1 MNYDDN
7 KTRNISNEN
16 TGARPNEKKVK
27 KDGVNKGVLVTV
39 LASFFVLVIA
49 GIIAYSL
56 YSKEHSRQLALMDN
70 QKKSFTE
77 QLTAR
82 DSVLNEWMLTFDQ
95 IEKNLATIKEK
106 ENLINIKSSNVEFSK
121 DKKQQILEDIK
132 YINTLLDQNKAK
144 IAALNAQLKSSGGT
158 IKGLQ
163 NKIAELETAMKQR
176 ETELSEMKTALVNK
190 DFEIGQLNNR
200 MTVMQDTIVQ
210 KETKIVTQTKRLN
223 KAFLASGTYKTLK
236 EKGLVS
242 KSGGF
247 LGLGRTEYLHNDFKD
262 SSFEQIN
269 ITETKTIPVNSKAV
283 KLITDHP
290 ANSYKLV
297 RDNSNKIAYIEISD
311 PDEFWKISKYAV
323 VEIGK

>member
-1 MNYDDN
+1 MINDEN
-7 KTRNISNEN
+7 KTRNLVSEN
-16 TGARPNEKKVK
+16 AGARQNVTKTK
-27 KDGVNKGVLVTV
+27 KDGFSKGVLITAIISFAV
-39 LASFFVLVIA
+39 LIIA
-49 GIIAYSL
+49 GIIVYSL
-56 YSKEHSRQLALMDN
+56 YSKEHTKQLTLMES
-70 QKKSFTE
+70 QRRSFTE
-77 QLTAR
+77 QLTTR

-95 IEKNLATIKEK
+95 IEKNLTTIKEK
-106 ENLINIKSSNVEFSK
+106 ENLINIKSSNVEFTK

-132 YINTLLDQNKAK
+132 SINTLLDQNKAK

-158 IKGLQ
+158 IKVLQ
-163 NKIAELETAMKQR
+163 NKIAELETTMKQR
-176 ETELSEMKTALVNK
+176 ENEVSELKTALVNK
-190 DFEIGQLNNR
+190 DFEIGQLNTR
-200 MTVMQDTIVQ
+200 MTGLQDTITQ
-210 KETKIVTQTKRLN
+210 KDTKIVNQTKRLN
-223 KAFLASGTYKTLK
+223 KAFLARGTYKALK

-242 KSGGF
+242 KEGGF

-269 ITETKTIPVNSKAV
+269 ITEMKTIPVNSKAV

-297 RDNSNKIAYIEISD
+297 RDNSNKISYIEIND